1 MGFKRAI
8 RKTFSAVFGLIPRG
22 GRGDSQQVAVS
33 VVVQL
38 PCQEAWDVLQ
48 DFSAAHHYVPG
59 IVRTEIVSQQQN
71 GLGAHRRVYDPS
83 GDYLEETIVEW
94 NQGRGFV
101 IRLHDGQKCMAPF
114 EQAHF
119 SYQLSPSE
127 TDKTLIELKMLV
139 AMPWG
144 SFGESM
150 AARYILPVMKTRLAQ
165 VAAGMKHF
173 YETGQSATD
182 ADRTRLKEAVT
193 IASFRD

>member
-1 MGFKRAI
+1 MGFKRTI
-8 RKTFSAVFGLIPRG
+8 RKTFGAAFGVIPRG
-22 GRGDSQQVAVS
+22 TRGESQQVAVS

-38 PCQEAWDVLQ
+38 PGEQAWEVLQ
-48 DFSAAHHYVPG
+48 DFSVAHLYVPG
-59 IVRTEIVSQQQN
+59 IVRTEIVSQQRN

-94 NQGRGFV
+94 TQGRGFV

-119 SYQLSPSE
+119 SYQLSASE
-127 TDKTLIELKMLV
+127 TDKTLIELKMAV

-144 SFGESM
+144 GFGESM

-173 YETGQSATD
+173 YETGQPATD
-182 ADRTRLKEAVT
+182 ADRARLKEAVT
-193 IASFRD
+193 IASSRD